1 MLEDEY
7 SVTSLCWAAGVSR
20 SAYYKWKK
28 SRYDISKREKENKK
42 IEELII
48 EINERY
54 NGTYGVRRLCS
65 YINSNTEF
73 KVNHKRIYR
82 IMRELGVKSIIRN
95 QSYKGKSWAGKIADN
110 ILNRDFNSGRP
121 LEKLC
126 MDITE
131 IKMYNFT
138 VYMNAVKD
146 VFNDEIIAYD
156 LGLTDGFELVVKTL
170 DKIFEFPLEEKC
182 ILHTDQ
188 GFQYTGEKYC
198 DMLRERG
205 ITQSMSRRGNCWDNV
220 PIEIFF
226 GHFKAELIY
235 LLDRGITYENL
246 SQKIKDYL
254 AFYNNERIQL
264 KLGGMSPVKYKEKYI
279 KSKKYKI

>member
-1 MLEDEY
+1 M
-7 SVTSLCWAAGVSR
+7 SR

-28 SRYDISKREKENKK
+28 SRYDVSKREKENKK

-95 QSYKGKSWAGKIADN
+95 QSYKGKSWAGKIVDN

-246 SQKIKDYL
+246 SQKIKDYIT
-254 AFYNNERIQL
+254 FYNNERIQL

>member
-7 SVTSLCWAAGVSR
+7 SVTSLCWVAGVSR

-28 SRYDISKREKENKK
+28 RKGSTSQREEENRK

-48 EINERY
+48 EINEKY
-54 NGTYGVRRLCS
+54 NGTYGVSRLCS

-95 QSYKGKSWAGKIADN
+95 QSYKGKSWAGKVVDN
-110 ILNRDFNSGRP
+110 ILNRDFNSGSP

-146 VFNDEIIAYD
+146 IFNDEIIAYD

-170 DKIFEFPLEEKC
+170 DKIFEFPLKEKC

-205 ITQSMSRRGNCWDNV
+205 IIQSMSRRGNCWDNV

-235 LLDRGITYENL
+235 LLDRGMTYENL
-246 SQKIKDYL
+246 AQKIKEYIH
-254 AFYNNERIQL
+254 FYNNERIQL
-264 KLGGMSPVKYKEKYI
+264 KLDGMSPVKYKEKYMN
-279 KSKKYKI
+279 SKKI

>member
-1 MLEDEY
+1 MLEKEY
-7 SVTSLCWAAGVSR
+7 SVTSLCWVAEISR

-28 SRYDISKREKENKK
+28 NKDNIGKREEENKK
-42 IEELII
+42 IEELIMK
-48 EINERY
+48 INEKY
-54 NGTYGVRRLCS
+54 NGTYGVKRLCS
-65 YINSNTEF
+65 YINNNTEY

-82 IMRELGVKSIIRN
+82 IMKELGVKSIIRN
-95 QSYKGKSWAGKIADN
+95 QGYKGKSWAGKITDN
-110 ILNRDFNSGRP
+110 ILNRDFNATKP

-131 IKMYNFT
+131 IKMFNFT

-146 VFNDEIIAYD
+146 IFNDEIIAYD

-170 DKIFEFPLEEKC
+170 DKIFEFPLEKEC

-198 DMLRERG
+198 DMLKERG
-205 ITQSMSRRGNCWDNV
+205 IIQSMSRRGNCWDNV

-235 LLDRGITYENL
+235 LLDKGISYEEL
-246 SQKIKDYL
+246 IQRIEKYIL
-254 AFYNNERIQL
+254 FYNNERIQL
-264 KLGGMSPVKYKEKYI
+264 KLNGMSPVKYKEKYI
-279 KSKKYKI
+279 NSKKI